1 MLITLNETI
10 KKIIDYNCEFGPY
23 ESNIKNTG
31 AKGTALHSFLFPTE
45 KINDK
50 GRDCIDG
57 EVKCY
62 ELNSNSKQVSIG
74 RHSAKYNEDEVFSYS
89 VDKMQN
95 LLILNYEIIEKT
107 RWNLSKTKK
116 ISCNYFK
123 IVSAYLYTGL
133 NELALKKFAKARLK
147 SDGKNYEIKISS
159 FWTYQNSLYNKIE
172 KVDLTN

>member
-10 KKIIDYNCEFGPY
+10 QKIKDYNCEFGPY
-23 ESNIKNTG
+23 VPNSKNTG
-31 AKGTALHSFLFPTE
+31 AKGSALHSFLYPTE
-45 KINDK
+45 KLNEAGK
-50 GRDCIDG
+50 DCVDG

-62 ELNSNSKQVSIG
+62 EVNKNTKQVSIG
-74 RHSAKYNEDEVFSYS
+74 RKSAKNTEDEIFSYS
-89 VDKMQN
+89 KDKMQN

-116 ISCNYFK
+116 ISCNYIK

-159 FWTYQNSLYNKIE
+159 FWTNQNSIYKKIE